1 MVELTLLM
9 LREGN
14 QNAQVGTLQILLNS
28 RGYVDEDGNPL
39 DVDNIFGNNT
49 EYAVRQF
56 QRDENLDDDG
66 IVGFNT
72 WSRILKT
79 DF

>member
-1 MVELTLLM
+1 MVEIYLLM

-14 QNAQVGTLQILLNS
+14 QNAQVETLQTLLNA
-28 RGYVDEDGNPL
+28 RGFEGEDGQPL
-39 DVDNIFGNNT
+39 DVDGIFGNNT
-49 EYAVRQF
+49 DYAVREF

-79 DF
+79 DI

>member
-1 MVELTLLM
+1 MVELNLLM
-9 LREGN
+9 LKEGN
-14 QNAQVGTLQILLNS
+14 QNAQVGTLQILLNA

-49 EYAVRQF
+49 DYAVRQF

>member
-1 MVELTLLM
+1 MVEIYLLM

-14 QNAQVGTLQILLNS
+14 QNAQVETLQTLLNA
-28 RGYVDEDGNPL
+28 RGFEGEDGQPL
-39 DVDNIFGNNT
+39 DVDGIFGNNT
-49 EYAVRQF
+49 DYAVRSF

-79 DF
+79 DI